1 MTQEIKIYET
11 MLGKTFTKVYRENCM
26 NIHRWS
32 DYHKKYFPH
41 VVNSDVIVF
50 ENDEETFYFY
60 HDYECCESVDID
72 DIVGEL
78 SLLENSPLLVA
89 EEFTQCPDM
98 PGLDSITYTFY
109 KFATVKG
116 HVDIKWYGES
126 NGFYSESVDF
136 SHYVKELPL

>member
-1 MTQEIKIYET
+1 
-11 MLGKTFTKVYRENCM
+11 
-26 NIHRWS
+26 
-32 DYHKKYFPH
+32 
-41 VVNSDVIVF
+41 
-50 ENDEETFYFY
+50 
-60 HDYECCESVDID
+60 
-72 DIVGEL
+72 
-78 SLLENSPLLVA
+78 
-89 EEFTQCPDM
+89 M